1 MPASDPAAA
10 SPRLARLTLTAAT
23 TADGLRDACERLH
36 DAGQADLL
44 VFEIQPG
51 AGAREAGPLDWL
63 AWCELPVV
71 ASFEGAL
78 ADTAAAIALACDIRV
93 CGRDATLTPPASAA
107 RRLRRLLRD
116 DDGVLQTVAGAGK
129 PLMAQQLLDA
139 GLVGAIASA
148 GEANAAALRVAE
160 TMLKRGP
167 IALRLAKEAIWRGL
181 EMPLEQALRFETD
194 LTLLLQTTKDR
205 AEGVHAFLEKREP
218 RFTGD

>member
-1 MPASDPAAA
+1 MPASYPAAA

-23 TADGLRDACERLH
+23 TVDGLRDACARLH
-36 DAGQADLL
+36 EAGEADLL
-44 VFEIQPG
+44 VFEIHPG

-107 RRLRRLLRD
+107 RRLRRLLRN
-116 DDGVLQTVAGAGK
+116 DDGVLQAGAGQ
-129 PLMAQQLLDA
+129 PLTAQQLLDA
-139 GLVGAIASA
+139 GLVGAIAPA
-148 GEANAAALRVAE
+148 GEASSAALRVAE